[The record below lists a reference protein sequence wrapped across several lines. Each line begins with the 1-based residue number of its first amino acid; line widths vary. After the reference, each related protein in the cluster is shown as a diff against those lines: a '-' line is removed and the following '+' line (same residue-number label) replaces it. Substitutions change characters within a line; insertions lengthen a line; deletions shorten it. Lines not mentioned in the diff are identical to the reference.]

1 MARGKV
7 TTSKE
12 LKEQVETLTQK
23 LHKAHR
29 RNDAVLSKVGGLR
42 AHVAAN
48 DPTNGDIVRILDS
61 IIQDS

>member
-7 TTSKE
+7 TTSNE
-12 LKEQVETLTQK
+12 LKELNE
-23 LHKAHR
+23 
-29 RNDAVLSKVGGLR
+29 VLSKKLARARKKADSVLTKVGGLR

-48 DPTNGDIVRILDS
+48 NPSNEDVLRIIDS